1 MSALSH
7 LTVLDLSRVR
17 AGPSCARFFADLGA
31 RVIRVEAPPG
41 VDPNEG
47 MTGPRDGPD
56 MQNLHRSKLSVTL
69 NLKKPAAREILLRL
83 VAGADVLV
91 ENYRPGVM
99 ERLGLGWPVLEAA
112 NPRLVMVSISGFGQD
127 GPAAQRAGFDQIAQ
141 GMGGLMALTGLAG
154 QGPVRAGA
162 AVADVGAGLYAVA
175 GALAAL
181 VERERSGRG
190 QWVQSSLLGA
200 QIAMMD
206 FQAARY
212 TVAGE
217 VPARAGNEH
226 PVSVPTGV
234 IATADGHINLGVA
247 GDGQWRALC
256 DAVGHPEWGTDP
268 DLATVAGRLAH
279 RERVWALLAPIFA
292 AAPSAE
298 WLARMEAAGVPA
310 GPIYAMDQVFADPQ
324 VQHLGMAAPVDHP
337 RLGRIHVV
345 AQPVKLS
352 RTPPLPCRPAPD
364 AGADTDAI
372 LGEIGIKPEDLAR
385 LRAEGVT

>member
-1 MSALSH
+1 MSALGH

-17 AGPSCARFFADLGA
+17 AGPSCARLFADLGA

-56 MQNLHRSKLSVTL
+56 MQNLHRNKLSVTL
-69 NLKKPAAREILLRL
+69 NLKKLRARELLLRL
-83 VAGADVLV
+83 VAGADVLI

-99 ERLGLGWPVLEAA
+99 DRLGLGWPVLEAA
-112 NPRLVMVSISGFGQD
+112 NPRLVMVSISGFGPD
-127 GPAAQRAGFDQIAQ
+127 GPAAGRAGFDQIAQ
-141 GMGGLMALTGLAG
+141 GMGGLMALTGLPG

-162 AVADVGAGLYAVA
+162 AVADVAAGLYATV

-181 VERERSGRG
+181 AEREHSGRG
-190 QWVQSSLLGA
+190 QWVHSSLLGA

-212 TVAGE
+212 LVAGE
-217 VPARAGNEH
+217 VPEPAGNEH

-256 DAVGHPEWGTDP
+256 VEIGRPDWAEDPE
-268 DLATVAGRLAH
+268 LATNPGRRA
-279 RERVWALLAPIFA
+279 RRAEVWERLGAVFA
-292 AAPSAE
+292 TRPSAE
-298 WLARMEAAGVPA
+298 WLERLERAGVPA
-310 GPIYAMDQVFADPQ
+310 GPIYAMDEVFADPQ
-324 VQHLGMAAPVDHP
+324 VRHLGMAAPVDHP

-345 AQPVKLS
+345 AQPVRLS

-364 AGADTDAI
+364 AGADTEEVLAG
-372 LGEIGIKPEDLAR
+372 LGLSAAELSA

>member
-1 MSALSH
+1 MSALGH

-17 AGPSCARFFADLGA
+17 AGPSCARLFADLGA

-56 MQNLHRSKLSVTL
+56 MQNLHRNKLSVTL
-69 NLKKPAAREILLRL
+69 NLKKPRARELLLRL
-83 VAGADVLV
+83 VAGADVLI

-99 ERLGLGWPVLEAA
+99 DRLGLGWPVLEAA
-112 NPRLVMVSISGFGQD
+112 NPRLVMVSISGFGPD
-127 GPAAQRAGFDQIAQ
+127 GPAAGRAGFDQIAQ
-141 GMGGLMALTGLAG
+141 GMGGLMALTGLPG

-162 AVADVGAGLYAVA
+162 AVADVAAGLYATV

-181 VERERSGRG
+181 AERERSGRG
-190 QWVQSSLLGA
+190 QWVHSSLLGA

-212 TVAGE
+212 LVAGE
-217 VPARAGNEH
+217 VPEPAGNEH

-256 DAVGHPEWGTDP
+256 VEIGRPDWAEDPE
-268 DLATVAGRLAH
+268 LATNPGRRA
-279 RERVWALLAPIFA
+279 RRAEVWEMLGAVFA
-292 AAPSAE
+292 TRPSAE
-298 WLARMEAAGVPA
+298 WLERLERAGVPA
-310 GPIYAMDQVFADPQ
+310 GPIYAMDEVFADPQ
-324 VQHLGMAAPVDHP
+324 VRHLGMAAPVDHP

-345 AQPVKLS
+345 AQPVRLS

-364 AGADTDAI
+364 AGADTEEVLAG
-372 LGEIGIKPEDLAR
+372 LGLSAAELSA